1 MGGGVGIS
9 VNGRVATEKTVF
21 AMPETGISLVPAV
34 GGGFFL
40 PGMTDQLGML
50 HEGVVTYAVS
60 GDMVE
65 FCMELEAVG
74 QHG

>member
-1 MGGGVGIS
+1 
-9 VNGRVATEKTVF
+9 
-21 AMPETGISLVPAV
+21 
-34 GGGFFL
+34 
-40 PGMTDQLGML
+40 MTDQLGML
-50 HEGVVTYAVS
+50 YEGVVTYAVS

>member
-1 MGGGVGIS
+1 
-9 VNGRVATEKTVF
+9 
-21 AMPETGISLVPAV
+21 MPETGISLVPAV

-50 HEGVVTYAVS
+50 HAGVVTYAVS